1 MRNQVFKKLFSVLL
15 ALIMVAGLLPAS
27 AMAGGWGAMDVDTTP
42 ELTETEQP
50 TESAE
55 PTAPAETE
63 TPEVTEVPEPMPEN
77 PAATVEST
85 QGEPTEEITIA
96 PVNEVAAQAN
106 GVTTVIAGSDFQNPN
121 GNEAGAQTVTS
132 ILTKMQNADYTKADG
147 FLFCGDYDYSTVNNQ
162 TRTEAGITALKKA
175 VTGTYSTLA
184 DDRMVLVEGNH
195 DAAAASGLATS
206 GAHDAEKYGVYVI
219 NEDDYMWNNSDEA
232 TIKKTAEA
240 LGDYLDEKVTAGYGK
255 PIFVVS
261 HLPLH
266 YSMRTKNDGDGM
278 YANYIFDVLNEA
290 GAAGLNIIFLYG
302 HDHSNGWDDY
312 LGGSS
317 VYLAKGNQI
326 NIAQGSKTAFNV
338 ETLNFTYMN
347 AGFTGYYENK
357 NGADDTLTMTVFSIT
372 DDAVTVERYD
382 ANGKHNL
389 KSAGVTNSY
398 KNESGYDPN
407 TAVYAS
413 PQTVALG
420 SVTPSATKTDGN
432 VSVTARGLTG
442 LTAAKN
448 TVTVDTSKYSAYA
461 SYDIT
466 PEGYTQGNT
475 ATVTITLD
483 AEDGFDSSRKVTVID
498 KDGTNSDQTVSIAA
512 GKVTF
517 TTTHFSTYDIAQE
530 ALAEP
535 TERTYTRVTSL
546 DELVSGGQYLLIV
559 NEGTDYFML
568 PESVSKES
576 GTRVGFNIEA
586 TTAAGGN
593 TITGDYSAKEWK
605 LTASG
610 SEWILSAASGN
621 AYFANADGTRA
632 QAVFS
637 TTNNTKFTIAGSADN
652 FTFKSG
658 DYAFD
663 HSSAGVINGYN
674 KNPSTMFYIYRLTST
689 GTVDPSGGDWVTI
702 SDGQGKTI
710 FRLAKSLTSGKKYL
724 IVNSGSAGSAN
735 AVNLNGKDI
744 ISASVTILADG
755 DGNYIEAPATTAQWT
770 YTNADK
776 FQNVSNTGRY
786 LRGEKNTGDSLK
798 TTKDS
803 SDSRITWRYDTNNG
817 LYETSNNRY
826 IGSSFKMLSSG
837 SSTNRVYIYE
847 EANLQTTA
855 EYAKLTGELEY
866 TVTPGTSAADAL
878 AAVKTGIDVVVSTDK
893 TNETTLPDEQVTWT
907 LASNYNGEAGE
918 YAVTISYKNKVVGT
932 AKVIVP
938 ALTVTNI
945 EVTPMEGTVKAGA
958 SNYAKTGSKLTVT
971 YNDGSTRTLDV
982 TLGMLSGN
990 FNKNEVGDY
999 TGLTVTYGG
1008 KTVTD
1013 YTLHVTAKTEND
1025 YPEYPNEGSVRVEKT
1040 GQGVDFQKTGVAKIE
1055 LSTTGVP
1062 MSKGVD
1068 VILMLD
1074 TSSSMGN
1081 TIDGTTRLEVLRQ
1094 SVANML
1100 ATFNTQDATTG
1111 VVPDIRVAIAD
1122 FNGYEVSNTNSPI
1135 YLDSKDHL
1143 TDDTIRDGKNSA
1155 KVYTGTENYTSGA
1168 FVAASTYNTAA
1179 KRTELVNSI
1188 TTASG
1193 TNYDAAFYYSYQLG
1207 QAITDANNTAGEERD
1222 LYVVFMSDG
1231 APFQYNGF
1239 SANSDKSAWNNWLQ
1253 GTSNDAAS
1261 GSHSYFYNS
1270 DSNKNWWA
1278 EAIKGDT
1285 GSQYTVID
1293 KTKNTTDTNPY
1304 MTQVS
1309 GLGAKMY
1316 SIGFCLAQDKQITV
1330 ASMENVL
1337 QKIATDSSYYI
1348 KADSASDLNNAFN
1361 QIATNIK
1368 KAGYGATFTD
1378 VMGEAYDLQIT
1389 SFTANGE
1396 TVTPT
1401 ITVSTYQLYKK
1412 NEVGTTVNDVPVTEA
1427 MVGTRKS
1434 DTPAVQETVTF
1445 NGNGTE
1451 AYSSSNPGVNILTDN
1466 KINAQHFTYDL
1477 NTETFSWNVGD
1488 ITEDEQVLS
1497 YYVYLT
1503 GSMEGERAAGSYPT
1517 NKSAVL
1523 TYKNWLDHDAQNGTV
1538 SPVMPWAS
1546 ANVSY
1551 AFYLVDEN
1559 GTPVVNQ
1566 TTGATGSF
1574 ANAVKVTQP
1583 VVYSEVLLNSG
1594 AEVEANIVAQNAL
1607 PAGYELYDADA
1618 TYTVSVRSGDGT
1630 GSWTITKGNSA
1641 AATTYVAQYD
1651 PNNSAAVS
1659 NALLSTEVNGGQND
1673 YTHTVVWF
1681 AVKYQISCVPDAVV
1695 IDFGL
1700 PVDISVLANDIL
1712 GEGAAVM
1719 GLAAVGSIPA
1729 AQGTAELA
1737 GGFSPNGYTGTYGTA
1752 TINGTKVRYTPG
1764 SMKMDNT
1771 EKFAYAAQANLEN
1784 DQKYYYSTVTVIP
1797 AANIYY
1803 EDSFVTF
1810 DGAWEP
1816 VGQAKDGITQQED
1829 RPGQFSLSAYDANNV
1844 YGFDSAY
1851 TACTEYS
1858 LGSAKVVTVNSAT
1871 NANPPT
1877 ATFTFKGTGFDLIS
1891 LTSNTTG
1898 TILVDVY
1905 NGNKATG
1912 EAAHKWI
1919 VDTYYGYTRTDDGY
1933 NKYTWTKGE
1942 DGKWHVTKEKV
1953 DTLPDGAV
1961 LDGTPVNRGD
1971 VTYSRNYKWA
1981 VTKDTNNAL
1990 YQIPVI
1996 RGQGLEYGTYT
2007 VVITPMFSSVLD
2019 HAGNDSY
2026 DFYLDAVR
2034 IYDPAGKDPS
2044 GEIGDAYAADGEGW
2058 PEIIELRNLLIEKKS
2073 LTEADSDANGIVFVD
2088 GKAAA
2093 EVTDYTNFGPNNEV
2107 YLAKDQAIA
2116 FKLSVADPSNIASI
2130 QLAAKSPNGGAT
2142 AKVNADGTA
2151 TSIAAAT
2158 EMYYTITHR
2167 VTWGS
2172 GTDGQSNTI
2181 VVANIGNNILSLTN
2195 IKITYKQQPTAST
2208 QAVAIVDNE
2217 VVEQAPA
2224 MLLSMMGIK
2233 DPEPEPEPEPE
2244 KTFEP
2249 DRFEASWSRNVM
2261 QGRKATLTVK
2271 TSEDVEAITVD
2282 GQTIRSYRT
2291 RSERVGFGRRAKRI
2305 TYREF
2310 TYSMVAQETADFSVT
2325 AINAEGTESEA
2336 ITARLTVKTRPN
2348 SMRDM
2353 WDWFKGWF

>member
-483 AEDGFDSSRKVTVID
+483 ENDGFNASRKVTVID
-498 KDGTNSDQTVSIAA
+498 QTGINPDTTVSIVD
-512 GKVTF
+512 GTVTF

-535 TERTYTRVTSL
+535 AERTYTLVTSET
-546 DELVSGGQYLLIV
+546 ELVSGDQYLLIY
-559 NEGTDYFML
+559 NGTKFVL
-568 PESVSKES
+568 PEIVTRSNDS
-576 GTRVGFNIEA
+576 GEQRTGMDLEA
-586 TTAAGGN
+586 TDVASGGPA
-593 TITGDYSAKEWK
+593 TITGQYQAKEWQLVSSSGGWLLSNGTQQIK
-605 LTASG
+605 LT
-610 SEWILSAASGN
+610 N
-621 AYFANADGTRA
+621 
-632 QAVFS
+632 
-637 TTNNTKFTIAGSADN
+637 TNNLGITATFEDAGSPFSLN
-652 FTFKSG
+652 FNTSHLVSFTHGNWELNYNESRG
-658 DYAFD
+658 L
-663 HSSAGVINGYN
+663 INGYDSG
-674 KNPSTMFYIYRLTST
+674 STAARMYIYRLTSEGAT
-689 GTVDPSGGDWVTI
+689 EPAEPTEKTIYLYVGQTRTDTIDGEYHTTSTSTNESAVTVTI
-702 SDGQGKTI
+702 SGTQGQDGQTTYTEASVTCKTLI
-710 FRLAKSLTSGKKYL
+710 DSKSDSWRDTGYYYKADDGNYYHLYAKRSKKNDDDQYTYTWGY
-724 IVNSGSAGSAN
+724 GSSSSS
-735 AVNLNGKDI
+735 VTEISTQTNGKDTKPNI
-744 ISASVTILADG
+744 TVYNTPTTTPAVPASTTVTFTGRAAGTAIVKVGSVT
-755 DGNYIEAPATTAQWT
+755 Y
-770 YTNADK
+770 
-776 FQNVSNTGRY
+776 
-786 LRGEKNTGDSLK
+786 
-798 TTKDS
+798 
-803 SDSRITWRYDTNNG
+803 
-817 LYETSNNRY
+817 
-826 IGSSFKMLSSG
+826 M
-837 SSTNRVYIYE
+837 
-847 EANLQTTA
+847 
-855 EYAKLTGELEY
+855 
-866 TVTPGTSAADAL
+866 
-878 AAVKTGIDVVVSTDK
+878 
-893 TNETTLPDEQVTWT
+893 
-907 LASNYNGEAGE
+907 
-918 YAVTISYKNKVVGT
+918 
-932 AKVIVP
+932 VIVR
-938 ALTVTNI
+938 
-945 EVTPMEGTVKAGA
+945 EKAQ
-958 SNYAKTGSKLTVT
+958 L
-971 YNDGSTRTLDV
+971 
-982 TLGMLSGN
+982 
-990 FNKNEVGDY
+990 
-999 TGLTVTYGG
+999 
-1008 KTVTD
+1008 
-1013 YTLHVTAKTEND
+1013 ND

-1040 GQGVDFQKTGVAKIE
+1040 GQGIDFQNTGVAKIE

-1074 TSSSMGN
+1074 TSSSMNN
-1081 TIDGTTRLEVLRQ
+1081 TVDGTTRIDVLRQ

-1100 ATFNTQDATTG
+1100 ATFNTPDATTG

-1122 FNGYEVSNTNSPI
+1122 FNGYEVNNTNSPL
-1135 YLDSKDHL
+1135 YLHSSDHL
-1143 TDDTIRDGKNSA
+1143 TNGTIRDGTNSA
-1155 KVYTGTENYTSGA
+1155 KVYTGTEDYTSGA

-1179 KRTELVNSI
+1179 SSTALVNSI

-1207 QAITDANNTAGEERD
+1207 QAITEANNTAEEERD

-1231 APFQYNGF
+1231 APFQYNFF
-1239 SANSDKSAWNNWLQ
+1239 SANSDESAWNNWLR
-1253 GTSNDAAS
+1253 GTSNNAAS
-1261 GSHSYFYNS
+1261 GSHRYFYNS

-1293 KTKNTTDTNPY
+1293 KTKITAGTNPY
-1304 MTQVS
+1304 KTQVS

-1316 SIGFCLAQDKQITV
+1316 SIGFCLAIDKEITV

-1378 VMGEAYDLQIT
+1378 VMGEAYDLKIT
-1389 SFTANGE
+1389 SFTANNKA
-1396 TVTPT
+1396 VNPT

-1412 NEVGTTVNDVPVTEA
+1412 NEVGTTVNGVTVTET

-1434 DTPAVQETVTF
+1434 DTPTVQETVTF
-1445 NGNGTE
+1445 NADGTA

-1466 KINAQHFTYDL
+1466 KINAKLFTYNL
-1477 NTETFSWNVGD
+1477 TTETFSWNVGD

-1503 GSMEGERAAGSYPT
+1503 GSMEGECAAGSYPT

-1659 NALLSTEVNGGQND
+1659 NALLSTEVNGGQNN

-1858 LGSAKVVTVNSAT
+1858 LGSARKVTVTSDMAKDGVVW
-1871 NANPPT
+1871 PT
-1877 ATFTFKGTGFDLIS
+1877 AQFTFKGTGFDIIS
-1891 LTSNTTG
+1891 LTDNTSG
-1898 TILVDVY
+1898 AIFVDVY
-1905 NGNKATG
+1905 AGK
-1912 EAAHKWI
+1912 EAKGTMVKSYI
-1919 VDTYYGYTRTDDGY
+1919 VDNYYGYTQDESG
-1933 NKYTWTKGE
+1933 NW
-1942 DGKWHVTKEKV
+1942 VV
-1953 DTLPDGAV
+1953 DKA
-1961 LDGTPVNRGD
+1961 
-1971 VTYSRNYKWA
+1971 A
-1981 VTKDTNNAL
+1981 KDNAI
-1990 YQIPVI
+1990 YQIPVMQV
-1996 RGQGLEYGTYT
+1996 RNLTYGEYTAVVT
-2007 VVITPMFSSVLD
+2007 VF
-2019 HAGNDSY
+2019 Y
-2026 DFYLDAVR
+2026 DKAFNHTAKSEYNFWLDAVR
-2034 IYDPAGKDPS
+2034 VYDPAGTDLDNEYVKDKEGYPQY
-2044 GEIGDAYAADGEGW
+2044 IKLRDAVANAGASLDGSKALFIDGGNTADIATYAN
-2058 PEIIELRNLLIEKKS
+2058 I
-2073 LTEADSDANGIVFVD
+2073 
-2088 GKAAA
+2088 
-2093 EVTDYTNFGPNNEV
+2093 GPNNEV
-2107 YLAKDQAIA
+2107 YLAQGQAIT
-2116 FKLSVADPSNIASI
+2116 FKLAGNDLSKIATVQI
-2130 QLAAKSPNGGAT
+2130 GAKSPNSNETNKASMAIVGSS
-2142 AKVNADGTA
+2142 AKDLNT
-2151 TSIAAAT
+2151 AT
-2158 EMYYTITHR
+2158 EMYYDITVAAKTGNAIT
-2167 VTWGS
+2167 VT
-2172 GTDGQSNTI
+2172 
-2181 VVANIGNNILSLTN
+2181 NNGGAILSLTN
-2195 IKITYKQQPTAST
+2195 LKITFASKPDTNVTLAGLSVAEQTAAV
-2208 QAVAIVDNE
+2208 QAVRALF
-2217 VVEQAPA
+2217 APA
-2224 MLLSMMGIK
+2224 PI
-2233 DPEPEPEPEPE
+2233 EPEPEPEPE

-2249 DRFEASWSRNVM
+2249 ERFEASWSRNVM

-2291 RSERVGFGRRAKRI
+2291 RTERVGFGRRAKRI

-2310 TYSMVAQETADFSVT
+2310 TYSMVAQESADFSVT

-2336 ITARLTVKTRPN
+2336 ITVRLTVKNRPN

>member
-27 AMAGGWGAMDVDTTP
+27 AMAGGWGAMDVETTP
-42 ELTETEQP
+42 VPTETVQQP
-50 TESAE
+50 ESAE
-55 PTAPAETE
+55 PTAPTETE
-63 TPEVTEVPEPMPEN
+63 TPEVTEVPESTPEN

-106 GVTTVIAGSDFQNPN
+106 GVTTVIACSDFQYPGTN
-121 GNEAGAQTVTS
+121 GQGDDEGGAQIVKN
-132 ILTKMQNADYTKADG
+132 ILNVIKNNGITNADG
-147 FLFCGDYDYSTVNNQ
+147 FICAGDYSYGYSTNAD
-162 TRTEAGITALKKA
+162 TLKTHLDYLKNA
-175 VTGTYSTLA
+175 VESIYGLDLNEVY
-184 DDRMVLVEGNH
+184 VQGNH
-195 DAAAASGLATS
+195 DQVTPDPNKNGLSKS
-206 GAHDAEKYGVYVI
+206 GAHDTNAYGVYVI
-219 NEDDYMWNNSDEA
+219 NEDDYMWASNASHSSTSYSGMSAEA
-232 TIKKTAEA
+232 IVKQTAANLKTYLDAKTAEKY
-240 LGDYLDEKVTAGYGK
+240 DK

-266 YSMRTKNDGDGM
+266 YSMRTRNDGDCM
-278 YANYIFDVLNEA
+278 YANLIFDVLNTA
-290 GAAGLNIIFLYG
+290 GNNGLNIIFMYG

-312 LGGSS
+312 LGGSC
-317 VYLAKGNQI
+317 VYLAKGSSI
-326 NIAQGSKTAFNV
+326 NIAQSSRTNFKT
-338 ETLNFTYMN
+338 ETLKFTYMN
-347 AGFTGYYENK
+347 AGFTGYYENW
-357 NGADDTLTMTVFSIT
+357 NRADNTLTMTVFQIYG
-372 DDAVTVERYD
+372 DRVEVSRYS
-382 ANGKHNL
+382 ANGIHNL
-389 KSAGVTNSY
+389 KCIGVTNHY
-398 KNESGYDPN
+398 KYESGY
-407 TAVYAS
+407 S
-413 PQTVALG
+413 P
-420 SVTPSATKTDGN
+420 
-432 VSVTARGLTG
+432 
-442 LTAAKN
+442 
-448 TVTVDTSKYSAYA
+448 DTSIVESPA
-461 SYDIT
+461 
-466 PEGYTQGNT
+466 
-475 ATVTITLD
+475 TITLTTVAD
-483 AEDGFDSSRKVTVID
+483 VPAIVID
-498 KDGTNSDQTVSIAA
+498 GKPVSTCSVDKAKNAELTLSAQNFTENVTWRSSEETVATVDNS
-512 GKVTF
+512 GKVTLLKAG
-517 TTTHFSTYDIAQE
+517 TTFITATDGMNSASIELTVTDSNAVK
-530 ALAEP
+530 
-535 TERTYTRVTSL
+535 TERTYTRVTST
-546 DELVSGGQYLLIV
+546 DEIV
-559 NEGTDYFML
+559 ND
-568 PESVSKES
+568 
-576 GTRVGFNIEA
+576 
-586 TTAAGGN
+586 
-593 TITGDYSAKEWK
+593 
-605 LTASG
+605 
-610 SEWILSAASGN
+610 
-621 AYFANADGTRA
+621 ADG
-632 QAVFS
+632 
-637 TTNNTKFTIAGSADN
+637 
-652 FTFKSG
+652 
-658 DYAFD
+658 
-663 HSSAGVINGYN
+663 NG
-674 KNPSTMFYIYRLTST
+674 
-689 GTVDPSGGDWVTI
+689 
-702 SDGQGKTI
+702 Q
-710 FRLAKSLTSGKKYL
+710 KYL
-724 IVNSGSAGSAN
+724 IVLSDAN
-735 AVNLNGKDI
+735 QFMEHNVIACAQNKRFGFALTDTGIDN
-744 ISASVTILADG
+744 IS
-755 DGNYIEAPATTAQWT
+755 
-770 YTNADK
+770 
-776 FQNVSNTGRY
+776 NVSEIKGDYTSHEWILKKEGESSWTLSDGTSYAKFVSY
-786 LRGEKNTGDSLK
+786 L
-798 TTKDS
+798 
-803 SDSRITWRYDTNNG
+803 
-817 LYETSNNRY
+817 NRV
-826 IGSSFKMLSSG
+826 KADLVESSG
-837 SSTNRVYIYE
+837 DEYTIKLVEGSNTFTFTDKTYSGGVYSFNHNTSTSTHLINGYEGNAATFYIY
-847 EANLQTTA
+847 
-855 EYAKLTGELEY
+855 KLTSEGTTEAVEETRTRRVVVGGTWNDTISGWNY
-866 TVTPGTSAADAL
+866 KNNNVEVISNEGVVSCVVSGIDGTTTPGTTTPASTN
-878 AAVKTGIDVVVSTDK
+878 VSFTGIKPGVATVKVGHVTYIITVYDK
-893 TNETTLPDEQVTWT
+893 TQ
-907 LASNYNGEAGE
+907 
-918 YAVTISYKNKVVGT
+918 
-932 AKVIVP
+932 
-938 ALTVTNI
+938 
-945 EVTPMEGTVKAGA
+945 
-958 SNYAKTGSKLTVT
+958 
-971 YNDGSTRTLDV
+971 
-982 TLGMLSGN
+982 LS
-990 FNKNEVGDY
+990 
-999 TGLTVTYGG
+999 
-1008 KTVTD
+1008 
-1013 YTLHVTAKTEND
+1013 D
-1025 YPEYPNEGSVRVEKT
+1025 YPEYPDPGSVRVEKSGT
-1040 GQGVDFQKTGVAKIE
+1040 GVDFQDTGVAKIE

-1062 MSKGVD
+1062 MEKGVD

-1074 TSSSMGN
+1074 TSSSMKYDVNGDDVGEN
-1081 TIDGTTRLEVLRQ
+1081 DSSSRIYILRQ

-1100 ATFNTQDATTG
+1100 ATFNTPNANNTI
-1111 VVPDIRVAIAD
+1111 PDIRIAIAD

-1143 TDDTIRDGKNSA
+1143 TGDTIRDGKNSA

-1179 KRTELVNSI
+1179 KCTELVNSI

-1253 GTSNDAAS
+1253 GTSNDAES

-1378 VMGEAYDLQIT
+1378 VMGEAYDLKIT

-1412 NEVGTTVNDVPVTEA
+1412 NEVGTTVNGVPVTEA

-1451 AYSSSNPGVNILTDN
+1451 AYSSSNPGVNILTDS

-1503 GSMEGERAAGSYPT
+1503 GSMEGTRAAGSYPT

-1523 TYKNWLDHDAQNGTV
+1523 TYKNWLDHDAQKDTV

-1764 SMKMDNT
+1764 SMTMNNVD
-1771 EKFAYAAQANLEN
+1771 KFAYAAKAS
-1784 DQKYYYSTVTVIP
+1784 DGMYYYSTVTVIP

-1803 EDSFVTF
+1803 EDSFVEF
-1810 DGAWEP
+1810 KGEWKP
-1816 VGQAKDGITQQED
+1816 VGNEPNGITQQED
-1829 RPGQFSLSAYDANNV
+1829 RPGKFSLSAYDANNV

-1851 TACTEYS
+1851 TKCTEYS
-1858 LGSAKVVTVNSAT
+1858 LGSARKVTVNSAT

-1905 NGNKATG
+1905 NGNAATG

-1961 LDGTPVNRGD
+1961 LDGTPVNSGD
-1971 VTYSRNYKWA
+1971 VTYSRNYTWA
-1981 VTKDTNNAL
+1981 VTTDTNNAL

-2019 HAGNDSY
+2019 HAGNGRY

-2151 TSIAAAT
+2151 TSIATAT

>member
-63 TPEVTEVPEPMPEN
+63 TPEVTEVPELTPEN
-77 PAATVEST
+77 PATTVEPT
-85 QGEPTEEITIA
+85 QEITIA

-106 GVTTVIAGSDFQNPN
+106 GVTTVIAGSDFQNKSGDGSEKVVVQN
-121 GNEAGAQTVTS
+121 IIQSMIDGGITS
-132 ILTKMQNADYTKADG
+132 VDG
-147 FLFCGDYDYSTVNNQ
+147 FLFAGDYWIDMIPNKDDTAMLEHVNSL
-162 TRTEAGITALKKA
+162 RDA
-175 VTGTYSTLA
+175 VKEKYTNLTY
-184 DDRMVLVEGNH
+184 DNMVCIQGNH
-195 DAAAASGLATS
+195 DQVTPDPNENGLSKS
-206 GAHDAEKYGVYVI
+206 GAHDTNAYGVYVI
-219 NEDDYMWNNSDEA
+219 NEDDYMWASNASHSSTSYSGMSAEA
-232 TIKKTAEA
+232 IVKQTAANLKTYLDAKTAEKY
-240 LGDYLDEKVTAGYGK
+240 DK

-266 YSMRTKNDGDGM
+266 YSMRTKNDGDCM
-278 YANYIFDVLNEA
+278 YANLIFDVLNTA
-290 GAAGLNIIFLYG
+290 GNNGLNIIFMYG

-312 LGGSS
+312 LGGSC
-317 VYLAKGNQI
+317 VYLAKGSSI
-326 NIAQGSKTAFNV
+326 NIAQSSRTNFKT
-338 ETLNFTYMN
+338 ETLKFTYMN
-347 AGFTGYYENK
+347 AGFTGYYENW
-357 NGADDTLTMTVFSIT
+357 NSADNTLTMTVFQIYG
-372 DDAVTVERYD
+372 DRVEVSRYS
-382 ANGKHNL
+382 ANGIHNL
-389 KSAGVTNSY
+389 KCKGVTNHY
-398 KNESGYDPN
+398 KSESGY
-407 TAVYAS
+407 S
-413 PQTVALG
+413 P
-420 SVTPSATKTDGN
+420 
-432 VSVTARGLTG
+432 
-442 LTAAKN
+442 
-448 TVTVDTSKYSAYA
+448 DTSIVESPA
-461 SYDIT
+461 
-466 PEGYTQGNT
+466 
-475 ATVTITLD
+475 TITLTTVAD
-483 AEDGFDSSRKVTVID
+483 VPAIVID
-498 KDGTNSDQTVSIAA
+498 GKPVSTCSVDKAKNAELTLSAQNFTETVTWSSSEETVATVDNNGTVTLLKA
-512 GKVTF
+512 G
-517 TTTHFSTYDIAQE
+517 TTTITATDGVGNSASVQLTVTDSNAVK
-530 ALAEP
+530 
-535 TERTYTRVTSL
+535 TERTYTRVTSTS
-546 DELVSGGQYLLIV
+546 DIEDGKQYLIIY
-559 NEGTDYFML
+559 NSDTDYFMQPL
-568 PESVSKES
+568 VKTENNRTGFTLISTTVAEPDEITGKEYINYEW
-576 GTRVGFNIEA
+576 TL
-586 TTAAGGN
+586 TKGGN
-593 TITGDYSAKEWK
+593 GWLLGSGDRYAMLTNTGDSNQKV
-605 LTASG
+605 TATLESSG
-610 SEWILSAASGN
+610 
-621 AYFANADGTRA
+621 D
-632 QAVFS
+632 VFV
-637 TTNNTKFTIAGSADN
+637 IGGSADN
-652 FTFKSG
+652 YTFQSG
-658 DYAFD
+658 SYYLNYNDRGFL
-663 HSSAGVINGYN
+663 INGYAG
-674 KNPSTMFYIYRLTST
+674 NPASFYIYKLTSE
-689 GTVDPSGGDWVTI
+689 GTTEAVEETRTRRIVVNGTWNDTI
-702 SDGQGKTI
+702 SGWNYTNDVYKISNDDVVNVIVNATDEQVSEPTYTGGKT
-710 FRLAKSLTSGKKYL
+710 LTINEDNKPASSTKWTPSSYL
-724 IVNSGSAGSAN
+724 H
-735 AVNLNGKDI
+735 K
-744 ISASVTILADG
+744 
-755 DGNYIEAPATTAQWT
+755 
-770 YTNADK
+770 
-776 FQNVSNTGRY
+776 
-786 LRGEKNTGDSLK
+786 
-798 TTKDS
+798 
-803 SDSRITWRYDTNNG
+803 NNG
-817 LYETSNNRY
+817 TYYQVYYRYYKYDNNKNNRY
-826 IGSSFKMLSSG
+826 RIAYYDGKD
-837 SSTNRVYIYE
+837 YI
-847 EANLQTTA
+847 
-855 EYAKLTGELEY
+855 
-866 TVTPGTSAADAL
+866 
-878 AAVKTGIDVVVSTDK
+878 
-893 TNETTLPDEQVTWT
+893 T
-907 LASNYNGEAGE
+907 LASGKESATQNNLYEK
-918 YAVTISYKNKVVGT
+918 TSDGT
-932 AKVIVP
+932 TTP
-938 ALTVTNI
+938 ASTNVSFTGI
-945 EVTPMEGTVKAGA
+945 QPGVATVKVGH
-958 SNYAKTGSKLTVT
+958 VT
-971 YNDGSTRTLDV
+971 YII
-982 TLGMLSGN
+982 
-990 FNKNEVGDY
+990 
-999 TGLTVTYGG
+999 TVYD
-1008 KTVTD
+1008 KTQ
-1013 YTLHVTAKTEND
+1013 LND

-1040 GQGVDFQKTGVAKIE
+1040 GQGIDFQNTGVAKIE

-1074 TSSSMGN
+1074 TSSSMNN
-1081 TIDGTTRLEVLRQ
+1081 TVDGTTRIDVLRQ

-1100 ATFNTQDATTG
+1100 ATFNTPDATTG

-1122 FNGYEVSNTNSPI
+1122 FNGYEVNNTNSPL
-1135 YLDSKDHL
+1135 YLHSSDHL
-1143 TDDTIRDGKNSA
+1143 TNGTIRDGTNSA
-1155 KVYTGTENYTSGA
+1155 KVYTGTEDYTSGA

-1179 KRTELVNSI
+1179 SRTALVNSI

-1207 QAITDANNTAGEERD
+1207 QAITEANNTAEEERD

-1231 APFQYNGF
+1231 APFQYNFF
-1239 SANSDKSAWNNWLQ
+1239 SANSDESAWNNWLR
-1253 GTSNDAAS
+1253 GTSNNAAS
-1261 GSHSYFYNS
+1261 GSHRYFYNS

-1293 KTKNTTDTNPY
+1293 KTKNTAGTNPY
-1304 MTQVS
+1304 KTQVS

-1316 SIGFCLAQDKQITV
+1316 SIGFCLAIDKEITV

-1378 VMGEAYDLQIT
+1378 VMGEAYDLKIT
-1389 SFTANGE
+1389 SFTANNKA
-1396 TVTPT
+1396 VNPT

-1412 NEVGTTVNDVPVTEA
+1412 NEVGTTVNGVTVTET

-1434 DTPAVQETVTF
+1434 DTPTVQETVTF
-1445 NGNGTE
+1445 NADGTA

-1466 KINAQHFTYDL
+1466 KINAKLFTYNL
-1477 NTETFSWNVGD
+1477 TTETFSWNVGD

-1659 NALLSTEVNGGQND
+1659 NALLSTEVNGGQNN

>member
-63 TPEVTEVPEPMPEN
+63 TPEVTEVPELTPEN
-77 PAATVEST
+77 PATTVEPT
-85 QGEPTEEITIA
+85 QEITIA

-483 AEDGFDSSRKVTVID
+483 ENDGFNASRKVTVID
-498 KDGTNSDQTVSIAA
+498 QTGINPDTTVSIVD
-512 GKVTF
+512 GTVTF

-535 TERTYTRVTSL
+535 AERTYTLVTSET
-546 DELVSGGQYLLIV
+546 ELVSGDQYLLIY
-559 NEGTDYFML
+559 NGTKFVL
-568 PESVSKES
+568 PEIVTRSNDS
-576 GTRVGFNIEA
+576 GEQRTGMDLEA
-586 TTAAGGN
+586 TDVASGGPA
-593 TITGDYSAKEWK
+593 TITGQYQAKEWQLVSSSGGWLLSNGTQQIK
-605 LTASG
+605 LT
-610 SEWILSAASGN
+610 N
-621 AYFANADGTRA
+621 
-632 QAVFS
+632 
-637 TTNNTKFTIAGSADN
+637 TNNLGITATFEDAGSPFSLN
-652 FTFKSG
+652 FNTSHLVSFTHGNWELNYNESRG
-658 DYAFD
+658 L
-663 HSSAGVINGYN
+663 INGYDSG
-674 KNPSTMFYIYRLTST
+674 STAARMYIYRLTSEGAT
-689 GTVDPSGGDWVTI
+689 EPAEPTEKTIYLYVGQTRTDTIDGEYHTTSTSTNESAVTVTVNGTQGQ
-702 SDGQGKTI
+702 DGQTTATEANVTCKTLI
-710 FRLAKSLTSGKKYL
+710 DSKSDSWRDTGYYYKADDGNYYHLYAKRSKKNDDDQYTYTWGY
-724 IVNSGSAGSAN
+724 GSSSSS
-735 AVNLNGKDI
+735 VTEISTQTNGKDTKPNI
-744 ISASVTILADG
+744 TVYNTPTTTPAVPASTTVTFTGRAAGTAIVKVGSVT
-755 DGNYIEAPATTAQWT
+755 Y
-770 YTNADK
+770 
-776 FQNVSNTGRY
+776 
-786 LRGEKNTGDSLK
+786 
-798 TTKDS
+798 
-803 SDSRITWRYDTNNG
+803 
-817 LYETSNNRY
+817 
-826 IGSSFKMLSSG
+826 M
-837 SSTNRVYIYE
+837 
-847 EANLQTTA
+847 
-855 EYAKLTGELEY
+855 
-866 TVTPGTSAADAL
+866 
-878 AAVKTGIDVVVSTDK
+878 
-893 TNETTLPDEQVTWT
+893 
-907 LASNYNGEAGE
+907 
-918 YAVTISYKNKVVGT
+918 
-932 AKVIVP
+932 VIVR
-938 ALTVTNI
+938 
-945 EVTPMEGTVKAGA
+945 EKAQ
-958 SNYAKTGSKLTVT
+958 L
-971 YNDGSTRTLDV
+971 
-982 TLGMLSGN
+982 
-990 FNKNEVGDY
+990 
-999 TGLTVTYGG
+999 
-1008 KTVTD
+1008 
-1013 YTLHVTAKTEND
+1013 ND

-1040 GQGVDFQKTGVAKIE
+1040 GQGIDFQNTGVAKIE

-1074 TSSSMGN
+1074 TSSSMNN
-1081 TIDGTTRLEVLRQ
+1081 TVDGTTRIDVLRQ

-1100 ATFNTQDATTG
+1100 ATFNTPDATTG

-1122 FNGYEVSNTNSPI
+1122 FNGYEVNNTNSPL
-1135 YLDSKDHL
+1135 YLHSSDHL
-1143 TDDTIRDGKNSA
+1143 TNGTIRDGTNSA
-1155 KVYTGTENYTSGA
+1155 KVYTGTEDYTSGA

-1179 KRTELVNSI
+1179 SRTALVNSI

-1207 QAITDANNTAGEERD
+1207 QAITEANNTAEEERD

-1231 APFQYNGF
+1231 APFQYNFF
-1239 SANSDKSAWNNWLQ
+1239 SANSDESAWNNWLR
-1253 GTSNDAAS
+1253 GTSNNAAS
-1261 GSHSYFYNS
+1261 GSHRYFYNS

-1293 KTKNTTDTNPY
+1293 KTKNTAGTNPY
-1304 MTQVS
+1304 KTQVS

-1316 SIGFCLAQDKQITV
+1316 SIGFCLAIDKEITV

-1378 VMGEAYDLQIT
+1378 VMGEAYDLKIT
-1389 SFTANGE
+1389 SFTANNKA
-1396 TVTPT
+1396 VNPT

-1412 NEVGTTVNDVPVTEA
+1412 NEVGTTVNGVTVTET

-1434 DTPAVQETVTF
+1434 DTPTVQETVTF
-1445 NGNGTE
+1445 NADGTA

-1466 KINAQHFTYDL
+1466 KINAKLFTYNL
-1477 NTETFSWNVGD
+1477 TTETFSWNVGD

-1905 NGNKATG
+1905 NGNAANG

-1919 VDTYYGYTRTDDGY
+1919 VDTYYGYTRTDAGY
-1933 NKYTWTKGE
+1933 NKYTWTMGE
-1942 DGKWHVTKEKV
+1942 DRKWHVTKEKV

-1961 LDGTPVNRGD
+1961 LDGTPVNSGD

-2019 HAGNDSY
+2019 HAGKGSY

-2034 IYDPAGKDPS
+2034 IYDPAGKNPD
-2044 GEIGDAYAADGEGW
+2044 GEIGDAYKADGEGW

-2073 LTEADSDANGIVFVD
+2073 LTEADSNAKGIVFVD

>member
-15 ALIMVAGLLPAS
+15 ALIMVAGMLPAS

-55 PTAPAETE
+55 PTAPTETE
-63 TPEVTEVPEPMPEN
+63 TPEVTEVPEPTPEN
-77 PAATVEST
+77 PAATVEPT

-483 AEDGFDSSRKVTVID
+483 ENDGFNASRKVTVID
-498 KDGTNSDQTVSIAA
+498 QTGINPDTTVSIVD
-512 GKVTF
+512 GTVTF

-535 TERTYTRVTSL
+535 AERTYTLVTSET
-546 DELVSGGQYLLIV
+546 ELVSGDQYLLIY
-559 NEGTDYFML
+559 NGTKFVL
-568 PESVSKES
+568 PEIVTRSNDS
-576 GTRVGFNIEA
+576 GEQRTGMDLEA
-586 TTAAGGN
+586 TDVASGGPA
-593 TITGDYSAKEWK
+593 TITGQYQAKEWQLVSSSGGWLLSNGTQQIK
-605 LTASG
+605 LT
-610 SEWILSAASGN
+610 N
-621 AYFANADGTRA
+621 
-632 QAVFS
+632 
-637 TTNNTKFTIAGSADN
+637 TNNLGITATFEDAGSPFSLN
-652 FTFKSG
+652 FNTSHLVSFTHGNWELNYNESRG
-658 DYAFD
+658 L
-663 HSSAGVINGYN
+663 INGYDSG
-674 KNPSTMFYIYRLTST
+674 STAARMYIYRLTSEGAT
-689 GTVDPSGGDWVTI
+689 EPAEPTEKTIYLYVGQTRTDTIDGEYHTTSTSTNESAVTVTVNGTQGQ
-702 SDGQGKTI
+702 DGQTTATEANVTCDTLIESKSESWQDTGYYYKADDGNYY
-710 FRLAKSLTSGKKYL
+710 RLYAMRSKKNDGRYTYTWGYRSSSDSVTE
-724 IVNSGSAGSAN
+724 ISKQT
-735 AVNLNGKDI
+735 NGKDTKPNI
-744 ISASVTILADG
+744 TVYNTPTTTPAVPASTTVTFTGRAAGTAIVKVGSVT
-755 DGNYIEAPATTAQWT
+755 Y
-770 YTNADK
+770 
-776 FQNVSNTGRY
+776 R
-786 LRGEKNTGDSLK
+786 
-798 TTKDS
+798 
-803 SDSRITWRYDTNNG
+803 
-817 LYETSNNRY
+817 
-826 IGSSFKMLSSG
+826 
-837 SSTNRVYIYE
+837 
-847 EANLQTTA
+847 
-855 EYAKLTGELEY
+855 
-866 TVTPGTSAADAL
+866 
-878 AAVKTGIDVVVSTDK
+878 
-893 TNETTLPDEQVTWT
+893 
-907 LASNYNGEAGE
+907 
-918 YAVTISYKNKVVGT
+918 
-932 AKVIVP
+932 VIVR
-938 ALTVTNI
+938 
-945 EVTPMEGTVKAGA
+945 EKAQ
-958 SNYAKTGSKLTVT
+958 L
-971 YNDGSTRTLDV
+971 
-982 TLGMLSGN
+982 
-990 FNKNEVGDY
+990 
-999 TGLTVTYGG
+999 
-1008 KTVTD
+1008 
-1013 YTLHVTAKTEND
+1013 ND

-1040 GQGVDFQKTGVAKIE
+1040 GQGVDFQNTGVAKIE

-1074 TSSSMGN
+1074 TSSSMKN
-1081 TIDGTTRLEVLRQ
+1081 TVDGTTRIDVLRQ

-1100 ATFNTQDATTG
+1100 ATFNTPDATTG
-1111 VVPDIRVAIAD
+1111 VVPNIRVAIAD
-1122 FNGYEVSNTNSPI
+1122 FNGYEVNNTNSPI

-1143 TDDTIRDGKNSA
+1143 TGDTIRDGTNSA
-1155 KVYTGTENYTSGA
+1155 KVYTGTGNYTSGA
-1168 FVAASTYNTAA
+1168 FVDASTYSTAA
-1179 KRTELVNSI
+1179 QRTELVNSI

-1239 SANSDKSAWNNWLQ
+1239 SANSDKSVWNNWLQ

-1261 GSHSYFYNS
+1261 GSHRYFYNT

-1285 GSQYTVID
+1285 GSQYTIID
-1293 KTKNTTDTNPY
+1293 KTKNTAGTNPY

-1361 QIATNIK
+1361 QIASNIK

-1378 VMGEAYDLQIT
+1378 VMGEAYDLKIT
-1389 SFTANGE
+1389 PFNLANNM
-1396 TVTPT
+1396 TVNPI

-1412 NEVGTTVNDVPVTEA
+1412 SEIGTTVNGVTVTEA

-1434 DTPAVQETVTF
+1434 DTPPVQETVSF
-1445 NGNGTE
+1445 NADGTE

-1466 KINAQHFTYDL
+1466 KINAKLFTYNL
-1477 NTETFSWNVGD
+1477 TTETFSWNVGD

-1858 LGSAKVVTVNSAT
+1858 LGSARKVTVTSDMAKDGVVW
-1871 NANPPT
+1871 PT
-1877 ATFTFKGTGFDLIS
+1877 AQFTFKGTGFDIIS
-1891 LTSNTTG
+1891 LTDNTSG
-1898 TILVDVY
+1898 AIFVDVY
-1905 NGNKATG
+1905 AGK
-1912 EAAHKWI
+1912 EAKGTMVKSYI
-1919 VDTYYGYTRTDDGY
+1919 VDNYYGYTQDESG
-1933 NKYTWTKGE
+1933 NW
-1942 DGKWHVTKEKV
+1942 VV
-1953 DTLPDGAV
+1953 DKA
-1961 LDGTPVNRGD
+1961 
-1971 VTYSRNYKWA
+1971 A
-1981 VTKDTNNAL
+1981 KDNAI
-1990 YQIPVI
+1990 YQIPVMQV
-1996 RGQGLEYGTYT
+1996 RNLTYGEYTAVVT
-2007 VVITPMFSSVLD
+2007 VF
-2019 HAGNDSY
+2019 Y
-2026 DFYLDAVR
+2026 DKAFNHTAKSEYNFWLDAVR
-2034 IYDPAGKDPS
+2034 VYDPAGTDLDNEYVKDKEGYPQY
-2044 GEIGDAYAADGEGW
+2044 IKLRDAVANAGASLDGSKALFIDGGNTADIATYAN
-2058 PEIIELRNLLIEKKS
+2058 I
-2073 LTEADSDANGIVFVD
+2073 
-2088 GKAAA
+2088 
-2093 EVTDYTNFGPNNEV
+2093 GPNNEV
-2107 YLAKDQAIA
+2107 YLAQGQAIT
-2116 FKLSVADPSNIASI
+2116 FKLAGNDLSKIATVQI
-2130 QLAAKSPNGGAT
+2130 GAKSPNSNETNKASMAIVGSS
-2142 AKVNADGTA
+2142 AKDLNT
-2151 TSIAAAT
+2151 AT
-2158 EMYYTITHR
+2158 EMYYDITVAAKTGNAIT
-2167 VTWGS
+2167 VT
-2172 GTDGQSNTI
+2172 
-2181 VVANIGNNILSLTN
+2181 NNGGAILSLTN
-2195 IKITYKQQPTAST
+2195 LKITFASKPDTNVTLAGLSVAEQTAAV
-2208 QAVAIVDNE
+2208 QAVRALF
-2217 VVEQAPA
+2217 APA
-2224 MLLSMMGIK
+2224 PI
-2233 DPEPEPEPEPE
+2233 EPEPEPEPE

-2249 DRFEASWSRNVM
+2249 ERFEASWSRNVM

-2291 RSERVGFGRRAKRI
+2291 RTERVGFGRRAKRI

-2310 TYSMVAQETADFSVT
+2310 TYSMVAQESADFSVT

-2336 ITARLTVKTRPN
+2336 ITVRLTVKNRPN

>member
-55 PTAPAETE
+55 PTAPTETE
-63 TPEVTEVPEPMPEN
+63 TPEVTEVPEPTPEN
-77 PAATVEST
+77 PAATNEST
-85 QGEPTEEITIA
+85 QEITIA

-106 GVTTVIAGSDFQNPN
+106 GVTTVIAGSDFQNKSGDGSGKVVVQN
-121 GNEAGAQTVTS
+121 IIQSMIDGGITS
-132 ILTKMQNADYTKADG
+132 VDG
-147 FLFCGDYDYSTVNNQ
+147 FLFAGDYWIDMIPNKDDTAMLGHVNSL
-162 TRTEAGITALKKA
+162 RDA
-175 VTGTYSTLA
+175 VKEKYTNLTY
-184 DDRMVLVEGNH
+184 DNMVCIQGNH
-195 DAAAASGLATS
+195 DQVTPDPNKNGLSKS
-206 GAHDAEKYGVYVI
+206 GAHDTNAYGVYVI
-219 NEDDYMWNNSDEA
+219 NEDDYMWASNASHSSTSYSGMSAEA
-232 TIKKTAEA
+232 IVKQTAANLKTYLDAKTAEKY
-240 LGDYLDEKVTAGYGK
+240 DK

-266 YSMRTKNDGDGM
+266 YSMRTRNDGDCM
-278 YANYIFDVLNEA
+278 YANLIFDVLNTA
-290 GAAGLNIIFLYG
+290 GNNGLNIIFMYG

-312 LGGSS
+312 LGGSA
-317 VYLAKGNQI
+317 VYLAKGDKI
-326 NIAQGSKTAFNV
+326 NIAQASKTVFNV

-347 AGFTGYYENK
+347 AGFTGYYENH
-357 NGADDTLTMTVFSIT
+357 NGADDTLTMTVFKIT
-372 DDAVTVERYD
+372 DDTVTVERYD

-389 KSAGVTNSY
+389 KSVGVTNSY
-398 KNESGYDPN
+398 KNEDGYAPN
-407 TAVYAS
+407 TTVYEC
-413 PQTVALG
+413 PQTITLAT
-420 SVTPSATKTDGN
+420 VTPPETVSDGN

-483 AEDGFDSSRKVTVID
+483 ENDGFNASRKVTVID
-498 KDGTNSDQTVSIAA
+498 QTGINPDTTVSIVD
-512 GKVTF
+512 GTVTF

-535 TERTYTRVTSL
+535 AERTYTLVTSET
-546 DELVSGGQYLLIV
+546 ELVSGDQYLLIY
-559 NEGTDYFML
+559 NGTKFVL
-568 PESVSKES
+568 PEIVTRSNDS
-576 GTRVGFNIEA
+576 GEQRTGMDLEA
-586 TTAAGGN
+586 TDVASGGPA
-593 TITGDYSAKEWK
+593 TITGQYQAKEWQLVSSSGGWLLSNGTQQIK
-605 LTASG
+605 LT
-610 SEWILSAASGN
+610 N
-621 AYFANADGTRA
+621 
-632 QAVFS
+632 
-637 TTNNTKFTIAGSADN
+637 TNNLGITATFEDAGSPFSLN
-652 FTFKSG
+652 FNTSHLVSFTHGNWELNYNESRG
-658 DYAFD
+658 L
-663 HSSAGVINGYN
+663 INGYDSG
-674 KNPSTMFYIYRLTST
+674 STAARMYIYRLTSEGAT
-689 GTVDPSGGDWVTI
+689 EPAEPTEKTIYLYVGQTRTDTIDGEYHTTYTSTNESAVTVTI
-702 SDGQGKTI
+702 SGTQGQDGQTTYTEANVTCDTLIEDKSDSWQDTGYYYKADDGNYY
-710 FRLAKSLTSGKKYL
+710 RLYAMRSKKNDGRYTYTWGYRSSSDSVTE
-724 IVNSGSAGSAN
+724 ISKQT
-735 AVNLNGKDI
+735 NGKDTKPNI
-744 ISASVTILADG
+744 TVYNTPTTTPAVPASTTVTFTGRAAGTAIVKVGSVT
-755 DGNYIEAPATTAQWT
+755 Y
-770 YTNADK
+770 
-776 FQNVSNTGRY
+776 R
-786 LRGEKNTGDSLK
+786 
-798 TTKDS
+798 
-803 SDSRITWRYDTNNG
+803 
-817 LYETSNNRY
+817 
-826 IGSSFKMLSSG
+826 
-837 SSTNRVYIYE
+837 
-847 EANLQTTA
+847 
-855 EYAKLTGELEY
+855 
-866 TVTPGTSAADAL
+866 
-878 AAVKTGIDVVVSTDK
+878 
-893 TNETTLPDEQVTWT
+893 
-907 LASNYNGEAGE
+907 
-918 YAVTISYKNKVVGT
+918 
-932 AKVIVP
+932 VIVR
-938 ALTVTNI
+938 
-945 EVTPMEGTVKAGA
+945 EKAQ
-958 SNYAKTGSKLTVT
+958 L
-971 YNDGSTRTLDV
+971 
-982 TLGMLSGN
+982 
-990 FNKNEVGDY
+990 
-999 TGLTVTYGG
+999 
-1008 KTVTD
+1008 
-1013 YTLHVTAKTEND
+1013 ND

-1062 MSKGVD
+1062 VKKGAD
-1068 VILMLD
+1068 VIIMVD
-1074 TSSSMGN
+1074 TSSSMSW
-1081 TIDGTTRLEVLRQ
+1081 DGRIEALRASLKNLMKQ
-1094 SVANML
+1094 FQAVGADGQPL
-1100 ATFNTQDATTG
+1100 
-1111 VVPDIRVAIAD
+1111 DIRVAIAD
-1122 FNGYEVSNTNSPI
+1122 FNGYVTSGEDNTPYRLKSV
-1135 YLDSKDHL
+1135 DHL
-1143 TDDTIRDGKNSA
+1143 NGTTTRTGTNAA
-1155 KVYTGTENYTSGA
+1155 KVYTGSTQLNADA
-1168 FVAASTYNTAA
+1168 FVTAEQAAS
-1179 KRTELVNSI
+1179 VINSI
-1188 TTASG
+1188 ETSSG
-1193 TNYDAAFYYSYQLG
+1193 TNYDYAFDATYQLG
-1207 QAITDANNTAGEERD
+1207 QAILTRNAQDGEERD
-1222 LYVVFMSDG
+1222 LFVIFMSDG
-1231 APFQYNGF
+1231 APFQYNYF
-1239 SANSDKSAWNNWLQ
+1239 SSQSEAANWNNWLQ
-1253 GTSNDAAS
+1253 GTYAS
-1261 GSHSYFYNS
+1261 ASDVPSDSEHKYFYNGS
-1270 DSNKNWWA
+1270 GNKHRMA
-1278 EAIKGDT
+1278 EAIKGNPDEM
-1285 GSQYTVID
+1285 YTVIRKD
-1293 KTKNTTDTNPY
+1293 STDNYGEQQY
-1304 MTQVS
+1304 MTQLP
-1309 GLGAKMY
+1309 GLGATMY
-1316 SIGFCLAQDKQITV
+1316 SIGFCLEQDKQITV
-1330 ASMENVL
+1330 ASMEYVL
-1337 QKIATDSSYYI
+1337 KNISSDSKKFYY
-1348 KADSASDLNNAFN
+1348 KVNTADELSNAFASIGN
-1361 QIATNIK
+1361 EIAYAATN
-1368 KAGYGATFTD
+1368 ARFVDTMGAD
-1378 VMGEAYDLQIT
+1378 YDLQMKSST
-1389 SFTANGE
+1389 YTLSDGT
-1396 TVTPT
+1396 TTKT
-1401 ITVSTYQLYKK
+1401 ITPEIIVQAYDIYTKADNVAESEIGKRKGTSTVLEK
-1412 NEVGTTVNDVPVTEA
+1412 
-1427 MVGTRKS
+1427 
-1434 DTPAVQETVTF
+1434 VTF
-1445 NGNGTE
+1445 NEGGTE
-1451 AYSSSNPGVNILTDN
+1451 AYSDKKSGNILVDGV
-1466 KINAQHFTYDL
+1466 ICA
-1477 NTETFSWNVGD
+1477 NTFWYNTTGSTVSIDTNGDGTNDYNLAPETFYWKMGTINQ
-1488 ITEDEQVLS
+1488 TELALS

-1503 GSMEGERAAGSYPT
+1503 GSMEGTRAAGSYPT
-1517 NKSAVL
+1517 NESATL
-1523 TYKNWLDHDAQNGTV
+1523 HYTNWLGNEAKKDTV
-1538 SPVMPWAS
+1538 SPVMPWES

-1551 AFYLVDEN
+1551 AFYLVDGE
-1559 GTPVVNQ
+1559 GKPVTNQ

-1659 NALLSTEVNGGQND
+1659 NALLSTEVNGGQNN

-1851 TACTEYS
+1851 TKCTEYS
-1858 LGSAKVVTVNSAT
+1858 LGSAQKVTVNRTT
-1871 NANPPT
+1871 NDNPPT
-1877 ATFTFKGTGFDLIS
+1877 ATFTFTGTGFDLIS

-1905 NGNKATG
+1905 NGNAAIG

-1919 VDTYYGYTRTDDGY
+1919 VDTYYGYTRTDAGY

-1961 LDGTPVNRGD
+1961 LDGTPVNSGD
-1971 VTYSRNYKWA
+1971 VTYSRNYTWA

-2034 IYDPAGKDPS
+2034 IYDPAGKNPD
-2044 GEIGDAYAADGEGW
+2044 GEIGDAYKADGEGW

-2073 LTEADSDANGIVFVD
+2073 LTEADSNAKGIVFVD

-2151 TSIAAAT
+2151 TSIATAT

-2249 DRFEASWSRNVM
+2249 ERFEASWSRNVM

>member
-63 TPEVTEVPEPMPEN
+63 TPEVTEVPEPTPEN

-206 GAHDAEKYGVYVI
+206 GAHDAAEYGVFVI
-219 NEDDYMWNNSDEA
+219 NEDDYMWNNSSET
-232 TIKKTAEA
+232 TIQNTADA
-240 LGDYLDEKVTAGYGK
+240 LDRYLDAKVAAGYGK

-266 YSMRTKNDGDGM
+266 YSMRTYNDGDGM

-483 AEDGFDSSRKVTVID
+483 ENDGFNASRKVTVID
-498 KDGTNSDQTVSIAA
+498 QTGINPDTTVSIVD
-512 GKVTF
+512 GTVTF

-535 TERTYTRVTSL
+535 AERTYTLVTSET
-546 DELVSGGQYLLIV
+546 ELVSGDQYLLIY
-559 NEGTDYFML
+559 NGTKFVL
-568 PESVSKES
+568 PEIVTRSNDS
-576 GTRVGFNIEA
+576 GEQRTGMDLEA
-586 TTAAGGN
+586 TDVASGGPA
-593 TITGDYSAKEWK
+593 TITGQYQAKEWQLVSSSGGWLLSNGTQQIK
-605 LTASG
+605 LT
-610 SEWILSAASGN
+610 N
-621 AYFANADGTRA
+621 
-632 QAVFS
+632 
-637 TTNNTKFTIAGSADN
+637 TNNLGITATFEDAGSPFSLN
-652 FTFKSG
+652 FNTSHLVSFTHGNWELNYNESRG
-658 DYAFD
+658 L
-663 HSSAGVINGYN
+663 INGYDSG
-674 KNPSTMFYIYRLTST
+674 STAARMYIYRLTSEGAT
-689 GTVDPSGGDWVTI
+689 EPAEPTEKTIYLYVGQTRTDTIDGEYHTTYTSTNESAVTVTI
-702 SDGQGKTI
+702 SGTQGQDGQTTYTEASVTCKTLI
-710 FRLAKSLTSGKKYL
+710 DSKSDSWRDTGYYYKADDGNYYHLYAKRSKKNDDDQYTYTWGY
-724 IVNSGSAGSAN
+724 GSSSSS
-735 AVNLNGKDI
+735 VTEISTQTNGKDTKPNI
-744 ISASVTILADG
+744 TVYNTPTTTPAVPASTTVTFTGRAAGTAIVKVGSVT
-755 DGNYIEAPATTAQWT
+755 Y
-770 YTNADK
+770 
-776 FQNVSNTGRY
+776 
-786 LRGEKNTGDSLK
+786 
-798 TTKDS
+798 
-803 SDSRITWRYDTNNG
+803 
-817 LYETSNNRY
+817 
-826 IGSSFKMLSSG
+826 M
-837 SSTNRVYIYE
+837 
-847 EANLQTTA
+847 
-855 EYAKLTGELEY
+855 
-866 TVTPGTSAADAL
+866 
-878 AAVKTGIDVVVSTDK
+878 
-893 TNETTLPDEQVTWT
+893 
-907 LASNYNGEAGE
+907 
-918 YAVTISYKNKVVGT
+918 
-932 AKVIVP
+932 VIVR
-938 ALTVTNI
+938 
-945 EVTPMEGTVKAGA
+945 EKAQ
-958 SNYAKTGSKLTVT
+958 L
-971 YNDGSTRTLDV
+971 
-982 TLGMLSGN
+982 
-990 FNKNEVGDY
+990 
-999 TGLTVTYGG
+999 
-1008 KTVTD
+1008 
-1013 YTLHVTAKTEND
+1013 ND

-1040 GQGVDFQKTGVAKIE
+1040 GQGIDFQNTGVAKIE

-1074 TSSSMGN
+1074 TSSSMNN
-1081 TIDGTTRLEVLRQ
+1081 TVDGTTRIDVLRQ

-1100 ATFNTQDATTG
+1100 ATFNTPDATTG

-1122 FNGYEVSNTNSPI
+1122 FNGYEVNNTNSPL
-1135 YLDSKDHL
+1135 YLHSSDHL
-1143 TDDTIRDGKNSA
+1143 TNGTIRDGTNSA
-1155 KVYTGTENYTSGA
+1155 KVYTGTEDYTSGA

-1179 KRTELVNSI
+1179 SRTALVNSI

-1207 QAITDANNTAGEERD
+1207 QAITEANNTAEEERD

-1231 APFQYNGF
+1231 APFQYNFF
-1239 SANSDKSAWNNWLQ
+1239 SANSDESAWNNWLR
-1253 GTSNDAAS
+1253 GTSNNAAS
-1261 GSHSYFYNS
+1261 GSHRYFYNS

-1293 KTKNTTDTNPY
+1293 KTKNTAGTNPY
-1304 MTQVS
+1304 KTQVS

-1316 SIGFCLAQDKQITV
+1316 SIGFCLAIDKEITV

-1378 VMGEAYDLQIT
+1378 VMGEAYDLKIT
-1389 SFTANGE
+1389 SFTANNKA
-1396 TVTPT
+1396 VNPT

-1412 NEVGTTVNDVPVTEA
+1412 NEVGTTVNGVTVTET

-1434 DTPAVQETVTF
+1434 DTPTVQETVTF
-1445 NGNGTE
+1445 NADGTA

-1466 KINAQHFTYDL
+1466 KINAKLFTYNL
-1477 NTETFSWNVGD
+1477 TTETFSWNVGD

-1905 NGNKATG
+1905 NGSAANG
-1912 EAAHKWI
+1912 EAAPAHKWI

-1942 DGKWHVTKEKV
+1942 DDKWHVTKEKV

-1961 LDGTPVNRGD
+1961 LDGTPVNSGD

-2019 HAGNDSY
+2019 HAGKGSY

-2034 IYDPAGKDPS
+2034 IYDPAGKNPD
-2044 GEIGDAYAADGEGW
+2044 GEIGDAYKADGEGW

-2073 LTEADSDANGIVFVD
+2073 LTEADSNAKGIVFVD

>member
-1 MRNQVFKKLFSVLL
+1 MNEL
-15 ALIMVAGLLPAS
+15 A
-27 AMAGGWGAMDVDTTP
+27 
-42 ELTETEQP
+42 
-50 TESAE
+50 
-55 PTAPAETE
+55 
-63 TPEVTEVPEPMPEN
+63 VTV
-77 PAATVEST
+77 TVNGT
-85 QGEPTEEITIA
+85 QGQDGQTTATE
-96 PVNEVAAQAN
+96 AN
-106 GVTTVIAGSDFQNPN
+106 VTCDTLIESKSESWQDTG
-121 GNEAGAQTVTS
+121 
-132 ILTKMQNADYTKADG
+132 YYYKAD
-147 FLFCGDYDYSTVNNQ
+147 D
-162 TRTEAGITALKKA
+162 
-175 VTGTYSTLA
+175 
-184 DDRMVLVEGNH
+184 GNYYRLY
-195 DAAAASGLATS
+195 A
-206 GAHDAEKYGVYVI
+206 
-219 NEDDYMWNNSDEA
+219 
-232 TIKKTAEA
+232 
-240 LGDYLDEKVTAGYGK
+240 
-255 PIFVVS
+255 
-261 HLPLH
+261 
-266 YSMRTKNDGDGM
+266 MRSKKNDGRYTYTWGYRSSSDSVTEISKQTNGKDTKPNITV
-278 YANYIFDVLNEA
+278 YNTPTTTPAVPASTTVTFT
-290 GAAGLNIIFLYG
+290 GRAAG
-302 HDHSNGWDDY
+302 
-312 LGGSS
+312 
-317 VYLAKGNQI
+317 
-326 NIAQGSKTAFNV
+326 TAIV
-338 ETLNFTYMN
+338 
-347 AGFTGYYENK
+347 K
-357 NGADDTLTMTVFSIT
+357 V
-372 DDAVTVERYD
+372 
-382 ANGKHNL
+382 
-389 KSAGVTNSY
+389 
-398 KNESGYDPN
+398 
-407 TAVYAS
+407 
-413 PQTVALG
+413 G
-420 SVTPSATKTDGN
+420 SVT
-432 VSVTARGLTG
+432 
-442 LTAAKN
+442 
-448 TVTVDTSKYSAYA
+448 
-461 SYDIT
+461 
-466 PEGYTQGNT
+466 
-475 ATVTITLD
+475 
-483 AEDGFDSSRKVTVID
+483 
-498 KDGTNSDQTVSIAA
+498 
-512 GKVTF
+512 
-517 TTTHFSTYDIAQE
+517 
-530 ALAEP
+530 
-535 TERTYTRVTSL
+535 
-546 DELVSGGQYLLIV
+546 
-559 NEGTDYFML
+559 
-568 PESVSKES
+568 
-576 GTRVGFNIEA
+576 
-586 TTAAGGN
+586 
-593 TITGDYSAKEWK
+593 
-605 LTASG
+605 
-610 SEWILSAASGN
+610 
-621 AYFANADGTRA
+621 
-632 QAVFS
+632 
-637 TTNNTKFTIAGSADN
+637 
-652 FTFKSG
+652 
-658 DYAFD
+658 
-663 HSSAGVINGYN
+663 
-674 KNPSTMFYIYRLTST
+674 YR
-689 GTVDPSGGDWVTI
+689 
-702 SDGQGKTI
+702 
-710 FRLAKSLTSGKKYL
+710 
-724 IVNSGSAGSAN
+724 
-735 AVNLNGKDI
+735 
-744 ISASVTILADG
+744 
-755 DGNYIEAPATTAQWT
+755 
-770 YTNADK
+770 
-776 FQNVSNTGRY
+776 
-786 LRGEKNTGDSLK
+786 
-798 TTKDS
+798 
-803 SDSRITWRYDTNNG
+803 
-817 LYETSNNRY
+817 
-826 IGSSFKMLSSG
+826 
-837 SSTNRVYIYE
+837 
-847 EANLQTTA
+847 
-855 EYAKLTGELEY
+855 
-866 TVTPGTSAADAL
+866 
-878 AAVKTGIDVVVSTDK
+878 
-893 TNETTLPDEQVTWT
+893 
-907 LASNYNGEAGE
+907 
-918 YAVTISYKNKVVGT
+918 
-932 AKVIVP
+932 VIVR
-938 ALTVTNI
+938 
-945 EVTPMEGTVKAGA
+945 EKAQ
-958 SNYAKTGSKLTVT
+958 L
-971 YNDGSTRTLDV
+971 
-982 TLGMLSGN
+982 
-990 FNKNEVGDY
+990 
-999 TGLTVTYGG
+999 
-1008 KTVTD
+1008 
-1013 YTLHVTAKTEND
+1013 ND

-1040 GQGVDFQKTGVAKIE
+1040 GQGVDFQNTGVAKIE

-1074 TSSSMGN
+1074 TSSSMKN
-1081 TIDGTTRLEVLRQ
+1081 TVDGTTRIDVLRQ

-1100 ATFNTQDATTG
+1100 ATFNTPDATTG
-1111 VVPDIRVAIAD
+1111 VVPNIRVAIAD
-1122 FNGYEVSNTNSPI
+1122 FNGYEVNNTNSPI

-1143 TDDTIRDGKNSA
+1143 TGDTIRDGTNSA
-1155 KVYTGTENYTSGA
+1155 KVYTGTGNYTSGA
-1168 FVAASTYNTAA
+1168 FVDASTYSTAA
-1179 KRTELVNSI
+1179 QRTELVNSI

-1239 SANSDKSAWNNWLQ
+1239 SANSDKSVWNNWLQ

-1261 GSHSYFYNS
+1261 GSHRYFYNT

-1293 KTKNTTDTNPY
+1293 KTKNTAGTNPY

-1361 QIATNIK
+1361 QIASNIK

-1378 VMGEAYDLQIT
+1378 VMGEAYDLKIT
-1389 SFTANGE
+1389 PFNLANNM
-1396 TVTPT
+1396 TVNPI

-1412 NEVGTTVNDVPVTEA
+1412 SEIGTTVNGVTVTEA

-1434 DTPAVQETVTF
+1434 DTPPVQETVSF
-1445 NGNGTE
+1445 NADGTE

-1466 KINAQHFTYDL
+1466 KINAKLFTYNL
-1477 NTETFSWNVGD
+1477 TTETFSWNVGD

-1858 LGSAKVVTVNSAT
+1858 LGSARKVTVTSDMAKDGVVW
-1871 NANPPT
+1871 PT
-1877 ATFTFKGTGFDLIS
+1877 AQFTFKGTGFDIIS
-1891 LTSNTTG
+1891 LTDNTSG
-1898 TILVDVY
+1898 AIFVDVY
-1905 NGNKATG
+1905 AGK
-1912 EAAHKWI
+1912 EAKGTMVKSYI
-1919 VDTYYGYTRTDDGY
+1919 VDNYYGYTQDESG
-1933 NKYTWTKGE
+1933 NW
-1942 DGKWHVTKEKV
+1942 VV
-1953 DTLPDGAV
+1953 DKA
-1961 LDGTPVNRGD
+1961 
-1971 VTYSRNYKWA
+1971 A
-1981 VTKDTNNAL
+1981 KDNAI
-1990 YQIPVI
+1990 YQIPVMQV
-1996 RGQGLEYGTYT
+1996 RNLTYGEYTAVVT
-2007 VVITPMFSSVLD
+2007 VF
-2019 HAGNDSY
+2019 Y
-2026 DFYLDAVR
+2026 DKAFNHTAKSEYNFWLDAVR
-2034 IYDPAGKDPS
+2034 VYDPAGTDLDNEYVKDKEGYPQY
-2044 GEIGDAYAADGEGW
+2044 IKLRDAVANAGASLDGSKALFIDGGNTADIATYAN
-2058 PEIIELRNLLIEKKS
+2058 I
-2073 LTEADSDANGIVFVD
+2073 
-2088 GKAAA
+2088 
-2093 EVTDYTNFGPNNEV
+2093 GPNNEV
-2107 YLAKDQAIA
+2107 YLAQGQAIT
-2116 FKLSVADPSNIASI
+2116 FKLAGNDLSKIATVQI
-2130 QLAAKSPNGGAT
+2130 GAKSPNSNETNKASMAIVGSS
-2142 AKVNADGTA
+2142 AKDLNT
-2151 TSIAAAT
+2151 AT
-2158 EMYYTITHR
+2158 EMYYDITVAAKTGNAIT
-2167 VTWGS
+2167 VT
-2172 GTDGQSNTI
+2172 
-2181 VVANIGNNILSLTN
+2181 NNGGAILSLTN
-2195 IKITYKQQPTAST
+2195 LKITFASKPDTNVTLAGLSVAEQTAAV
-2208 QAVAIVDNE
+2208 QAVRALF
-2217 VVEQAPA
+2217 APA
-2224 MLLSMMGIK
+2224 PI
-2233 DPEPEPEPEPE
+2233 EPEPEPEPE

-2249 DRFEASWSRNVM
+2249 ERFEASWSRNVM

-2291 RSERVGFGRRAKRI
+2291 RTERVGFGRRAKRI

-2310 TYSMVAQETADFSVT
+2310 TYSMVAQESADFSVT

-2336 ITARLTVKTRPN
+2336 ITVRLTVKNRPN

>member
-27 AMAGGWGAMDVDTTP
+27 AMAGGWGAMDVETTP
-42 ELTETEQP
+42 VPTETVQQP
-50 TESAE
+50 ESAE
-55 PTAPAETE
+55 PTAPTETE
-63 TPEVTEVPEPMPEN
+63 TPEVTEVPESTPEN

-106 GVTTVIAGSDFQNPN
+106 GVTTVIACSDFQYPGTN
-121 GNEAGAQTVTS
+121 GQGDDEGGAQIVKN
-132 ILTKMQNADYTKADG
+132 ILNVIKNNGITNADG
-147 FLFCGDYDYSTVNNQ
+147 FICAGDYSYGYSTNAD
-162 TRTEAGITALKKA
+162 TLKTHLDYLKNA
-175 VTGTYSTLA
+175 VESIYGLDLNEVY
-184 DDRMVLVEGNH
+184 VQGNH
-195 DAAAASGLATS
+195 DQVTPDPNKNGLSKS
-206 GAHDAEKYGVYVI
+206 GAHDTNAYGVYVI
-219 NEDDYMWNNSDEA
+219 NEDDYMWASNASHSSTSYSGMSAEA
-232 TIKKTAEA
+232 IVKQTAANLKTYLDAKTAEKY
-240 LGDYLDEKVTAGYGK
+240 DK

-266 YSMRTKNDGDGM
+266 YSMRTRNDGDCM
-278 YANYIFDVLNEA
+278 YANLIFDVLNTA
-290 GAAGLNIIFLYG
+290 GNNGLNIIFMYG

-312 LGGSS
+312 LGGSC
-317 VYLAKGNQI
+317 VYLAKGSSI
-326 NIAQGSKTAFNV
+326 NIAQSSRTNFKT
-338 ETLNFTYMN
+338 ETLKFTYMN
-347 AGFTGYYENK
+347 AGFTGYYENW
-357 NGADDTLTMTVFSIT
+357 NRADNTLTMTVFQIYG
-372 DDAVTVERYD
+372 DRVEVSRYS
-382 ANGKHNL
+382 ANGIHNL
-389 KSAGVTNSY
+389 KCIGVTNHY
-398 KNESGYDPN
+398 KYESGY
-407 TAVYAS
+407 S
-413 PQTVALG
+413 P
-420 SVTPSATKTDGN
+420 
-432 VSVTARGLTG
+432 
-442 LTAAKN
+442 
-448 TVTVDTSKYSAYA
+448 DTSIVESPA
-461 SYDIT
+461 
-466 PEGYTQGNT
+466 
-475 ATVTITLD
+475 TITLTTVAD
-483 AEDGFDSSRKVTVID
+483 VPAIVID
-498 KDGTNSDQTVSIAA
+498 GKPVSTCSVDKAKNAELTLSAQNFTENVTWRSSEETVATVDNS
-512 GKVTF
+512 GKVTLLKAG
-517 TTTHFSTYDIAQE
+517 TTFITATDGMNSASIELTVTDSNAVK
-530 ALAEP
+530 
-535 TERTYTRVTSL
+535 TERTYTRVTST
-546 DELVSGGQYLLIV
+546 DEIV
-559 NEGTDYFML
+559 ND
-568 PESVSKES
+568 
-576 GTRVGFNIEA
+576 
-586 TTAAGGN
+586 
-593 TITGDYSAKEWK
+593 
-605 LTASG
+605 
-610 SEWILSAASGN
+610 
-621 AYFANADGTRA
+621 ADG
-632 QAVFS
+632 
-637 TTNNTKFTIAGSADN
+637 
-652 FTFKSG
+652 
-658 DYAFD
+658 
-663 HSSAGVINGYN
+663 NG
-674 KNPSTMFYIYRLTST
+674 
-689 GTVDPSGGDWVTI
+689 
-702 SDGQGKTI
+702 Q
-710 FRLAKSLTSGKKYL
+710 KYL
-724 IVNSGSAGSAN
+724 IVLSDAN
-735 AVNLNGKDI
+735 QFMEHNVIACAQNKRFGFALTDTGIDN
-744 ISASVTILADG
+744 IS
-755 DGNYIEAPATTAQWT
+755 
-770 YTNADK
+770 
-776 FQNVSNTGRY
+776 NVSEIKGDYTSHEWILKKEGESSWTLSDGTSYAKFVSY
-786 LRGEKNTGDSLK
+786 L
-798 TTKDS
+798 
-803 SDSRITWRYDTNNG
+803 
-817 LYETSNNRY
+817 NRV
-826 IGSSFKMLSSG
+826 KADLVESSG
-837 SSTNRVYIYE
+837 DEYTIKLVEGSNTFTFTDKTYSGGVYSFNHNTSTSTHLINGYEGNAATFYIY
-847 EANLQTTA
+847 
-855 EYAKLTGELEY
+855 KLTSEGTTEAVEETRTRRVVVGGTWNDTISGWNY
-866 TVTPGTSAADAL
+866 KNNNVEVISNEGVVSCVVSGIDGTTTPGTTTPASTN
-878 AAVKTGIDVVVSTDK
+878 VSFTGIKPGVATVKVGHVTYIITVYDK
-893 TNETTLPDEQVTWT
+893 TQ
-907 LASNYNGEAGE
+907 
-918 YAVTISYKNKVVGT
+918 
-932 AKVIVP
+932 
-938 ALTVTNI
+938 
-945 EVTPMEGTVKAGA
+945 
-958 SNYAKTGSKLTVT
+958 
-971 YNDGSTRTLDV
+971 
-982 TLGMLSGN
+982 LS
-990 FNKNEVGDY
+990 
-999 TGLTVTYGG
+999 
-1008 KTVTD
+1008 
-1013 YTLHVTAKTEND
+1013 D
-1025 YPEYPNEGSVRVEKT
+1025 YPEYPDPGSVRVEKSGT
-1040 GQGVDFQKTGVAKIE
+1040 GVDFQDTGVAKIE

-1062 MSKGVD
+1062 MEKGVD

-1074 TSSSMGN
+1074 TSSSMKYDVNGDDVGEN
-1081 TIDGTTRLEVLRQ
+1081 DSSSRIYILRQ

-1100 ATFNTQDATTG
+1100 ATFNTPNANNTI
-1111 VVPDIRVAIAD
+1111 PDIRIAIAD

-1143 TDDTIRDGKNSA
+1143 TGDTIRDGKNSA

-1179 KRTELVNSI
+1179 KCTELVNSI

-1253 GTSNDAAS
+1253 GTSNDAES

-1378 VMGEAYDLQIT
+1378 VMGEAYDLKIT

-1412 NEVGTTVNDVPVTEA
+1412 NEVGTTVNGVPVTEA

-1451 AYSSSNPGVNILTDN
+1451 AYSSSNPGVNILTDS

-1503 GSMEGERAAGSYPT
+1503 GSMEGTRAAGSYPT

-1523 TYKNWLDHDAQNGTV
+1523 TYKNWLDHDAQKDTV

-1764 SMKMDNT
+1764 SMTMNNVD
-1771 EKFAYAAQANLEN
+1771 KFAYAAKAS
-1784 DQKYYYSTVTVIP
+1784 DGMYYYSTVTVIP

-1803 EDSFVTF
+1803 EDSFVEF
-1810 DGAWEP
+1810 KGEWKP
-1816 VGQAKDGITQQED
+1816 VGNEPNGITQQED
-1829 RPGQFSLSAYDANNV
+1829 RPGKFSLSAYDANNV

-1851 TACTEYS
+1851 TKCTEYS
-1858 LGSAKVVTVNSAT
+1858 LGSARKVTVNSAT

-1905 NGNKATG
+1905 NGNAATG

-1961 LDGTPVNRGD
+1961 LDGTPVNSGD
-1971 VTYSRNYKWA
+1971 VTYSRNYTWA
-1981 VTKDTNNAL
+1981 VTTDTNNAL

-2019 HAGNDSY
+2019 HAGNGRY

-2310 TYSMVAQETADFSVT
+2310 TYSMVAQESADFSVT

>member
-206 GAHDAEKYGVYVI
+206 GAHDAAEYGVFVI
-219 NEDDYMWNNSDEA
+219 NEDDYMWNNSDKSR
-232 TIKKTAEA
+232 IQQTANN
-240 LGDYLDEKVTAGYGK
+240 LKSYLDAKVTAKYAK

-278 YANYIFDVLNEA
+278 YANYIFDVLNAA
-290 GAAGLNIIFLYG
+290 GANGLNIIFLYG

-312 LGGSS
+312 LGGAA

-483 AEDGFDSSRKVTVID
+483 ENDGFNASRKVTVID
-498 KDGTNSDQTVSIAA
+498 QTGINPDTTVSIVD
-512 GKVTF
+512 GTVTF

-535 TERTYTRVTSL
+535 AERTYTLVTSET
-546 DELVSGGQYLLIV
+546 ELVSGDQYLLIY
-559 NEGTDYFML
+559 NGTKFVL
-568 PESVSKES
+568 PEIVTRSNDS
-576 GTRVGFNIEA
+576 GEQRTGMDLEA
-586 TTAAGGN
+586 TDVASGGPA
-593 TITGDYSAKEWK
+593 TITGQYQAKEWQLVSSSGGWLLSNGTQQIK
-605 LTASG
+605 LT
-610 SEWILSAASGN
+610 N
-621 AYFANADGTRA
+621 
-632 QAVFS
+632 
-637 TTNNTKFTIAGSADN
+637 TNNLGITATFEDAGSPFSLN
-652 FTFKSG
+652 FNTSHLVSFTHGNWELNYNESRG
-658 DYAFD
+658 L
-663 HSSAGVINGYN
+663 INGYDSG
-674 KNPSTMFYIYRLTST
+674 STAARMYIYRLTSEGAT
-689 GTVDPSGGDWVTI
+689 EPAEPTEKTIYLYVGQTRTDTIDGEYHTTYTSTNESAVTVTI
-702 SDGQGKTI
+702 SGTQGQDGQTTYTEANVTCDTLIEDKSDSWQDTGYYYKADDGNYY
-710 FRLAKSLTSGKKYL
+710 RLYAMRSKKNDGRYTYTWGYRSSSDSVTE
-724 IVNSGSAGSAN
+724 ISKQT
-735 AVNLNGKDI
+735 NGKDTKPNI
-744 ISASVTILADG
+744 TVYNTPTTTPAVPASTTVTFTGRAAGTAIVKVGSVT
-755 DGNYIEAPATTAQWT
+755 Y
-770 YTNADK
+770 
-776 FQNVSNTGRY
+776 R
-786 LRGEKNTGDSLK
+786 
-798 TTKDS
+798 
-803 SDSRITWRYDTNNG
+803 
-817 LYETSNNRY
+817 
-826 IGSSFKMLSSG
+826 
-837 SSTNRVYIYE
+837 
-847 EANLQTTA
+847 
-855 EYAKLTGELEY
+855 
-866 TVTPGTSAADAL
+866 
-878 AAVKTGIDVVVSTDK
+878 
-893 TNETTLPDEQVTWT
+893 
-907 LASNYNGEAGE
+907 
-918 YAVTISYKNKVVGT
+918 
-932 AKVIVP
+932 VIVR
-938 ALTVTNI
+938 
-945 EVTPMEGTVKAGA
+945 EKAQ
-958 SNYAKTGSKLTVT
+958 L
-971 YNDGSTRTLDV
+971 
-982 TLGMLSGN
+982 
-990 FNKNEVGDY
+990 
-999 TGLTVTYGG
+999 
-1008 KTVTD
+1008 
-1013 YTLHVTAKTEND
+1013 ND

-1040 GQGVDFQKTGVAKIE
+1040 GQDVDFQNTGVAKIE

-1100 ATFNTQDATTG
+1100 ATFNTPDATTG

-1143 TDDTIRDGKNSA
+1143 TGDTIRDGKNSA

-1168 FVAASTYNTAA
+1168 FVAASTYNTPA

-1253 GTSNDAAS
+1253 GTSNNAAS

-1316 SIGFCLAQDKQITV
+1316 SIGFCLAIDKEITV

-1378 VMGEAYDLQIT
+1378 VMGEAYDLKIT
-1389 SFTANGE
+1389 SFTANNKA
-1396 TVTPT
+1396 VNPT

-1412 NEVGTTVNDVPVTEA
+1412 NEVGTTVNGVPVTEA

-1451 AYSSSNPGVNILTDN
+1451 AYSSSNPGVNILTDK
-1466 KINAQHFTYDL
+1466 KINAQHFTYNL
-1477 NTETFSWNVGD
+1477 TTETFSWNVGD

-1905 NGNKATG
+1905 NGNAANG

-1919 VDTYYGYTRTDDGY
+1919 VDTYYGYTRTDAGY
-1933 NKYTWTKGE
+1933 NKYTWTMGE
-1942 DGKWHVTKEKV
+1942 DRKWHVTKEKV

-1961 LDGTPVNRGD
+1961 LDGTPVNSGD

-2019 HAGNDSY
+2019 HAGKGSY

-2034 IYDPAGKDPS
+2034 IYDPAGKNPD
-2044 GEIGDAYAADGEGW
+2044 GEIGDAYKADGEGW

-2073 LTEADSDANGIVFVD
+2073 LTEADSNAKGIVFVD